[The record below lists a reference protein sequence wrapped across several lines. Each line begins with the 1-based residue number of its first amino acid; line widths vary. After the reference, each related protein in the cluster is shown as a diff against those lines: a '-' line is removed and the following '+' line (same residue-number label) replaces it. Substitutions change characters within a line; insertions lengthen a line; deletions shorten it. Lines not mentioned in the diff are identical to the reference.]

1 MVDLRLINRLLEI
14 IESDTNCEQTSEG
27 TFEWELSPDYCIG
40 LECKQLNFSGDEWEF
55 TITLDTDCGYNIYL
69 VNSKEEII
77 FKRLLYRWEALM
89 EKHSPVGK
97 LLEILKDK

>member
-1 MVDLRLINRLLEI
+1 MIDLRLIERLLEI

-40 LECKQLNFSGDEWEF
+40 LECKQLNFSGWHWEF
-55 TITLDTDCGYNIYL
+55 TITVDTDLGYNIYL

-77 FKRLLYRWEALM
+77 FKRLLSRWNALM
-89 EKHSPVGK
+89 DHHSPVGT